1 MYDYQRSSQEGEARA
16 EEHYGK
22 KIWSSTHP
30 RNFGNH
36 VPFNAHPPARPTVR
50 PHHRHTNVNNSINR
64 YGNPNATR
72 GYFGGK
78 WHSHPR
84 LVKQRQ
90 LKSQSRRKRKAE
102 IISVSVSSCPQIWNV
117 DLEKDREKEKVGGR
131 PAKLNEKEGKRDL
144 EREIKNKG
152 GKFSCWKNYMK
163 ILQWRGENEKSQR
176 PPMQSENERQQKKN

>member
-1 MYDYQRSSQEGEARA
+1 MITSGALRRA
-16 EEHYGK
+16 KRAANHYGK

-36 VPFNAHPPARPTVR
+36 VPFNARPPARPTVR
-50 PHHRHTNVNNSINR
+50 PHHRHINVNNSINS

-78 WHSHPR
+78 SHSHPR
-84 LVKQRQ
+84 LVKQSQ

-102 IISVSVSSCPQIWNV
+102 IVSVSVSSCPQIWNIE
-117 DLEKDREKEKVGGR
+117 LEKDREKEKVGGR
-131 PAKLNEKEGKRDL
+131 PTKLNERKGNKNL

-152 GKFSCWKNYMK
+152 YSFFVGKTT
-163 ILQWRGENEKSQR
+163 
-176 PPMQSENERQQKKN
+176 